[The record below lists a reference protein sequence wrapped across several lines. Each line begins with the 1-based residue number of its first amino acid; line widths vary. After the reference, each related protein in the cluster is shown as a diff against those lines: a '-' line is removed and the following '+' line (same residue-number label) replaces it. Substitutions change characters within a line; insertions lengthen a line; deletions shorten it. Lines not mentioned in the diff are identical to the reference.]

1 MKWIRQNRK
10 VRWYKKKVG
19 EHMLLEELKRP
30 IEELKN
36 RVQEIG
42 DSL

>member
-1 MKWIRQNRK
+1 M
-10 VRWYKKKVG
+10 KVG
-19 EHMLLEELKRP
+19 DSMLLEEMKKP
-30 IEELKN
+30 IEELQN